1 MKTTN
6 NVRKTNLKKMVAAG
20 LTILTLSTYAQMA
33 TMPNLE
39 LDAKNQFALATV
51 NKTPA
56 TTGFNTASFN
66 AYLEP
71 AREESLPVEPWMT
84 NEKNFESAAINALEP
99 AAEEELN
106 IESWMLKEENF
117 NEKEIKKAVREGYAR
132 IAKKESSWCGR
143 RKSRSWL
150 RQSCRYGIFKRRG
163 NCT

>member
-6 NVRKTNLKKMVAAG
+6 NVRTTNLKKMVAAG

-71 AREESLPVEPWMT
+71 ATEESLPIEPWMT

-99 AAEEELN
+99 DAEEELN

-117 NEKEIKKAVREGYAR
+117 NEKEIKKAMN
-132 IAKKESSWCGR
+132 
-143 RKSRSWL
+143 RKSDVVIIGSTF
-150 RQSCRYGIFKRRG
+150 RYREVNIEEELKVETWMVNSKIWNR
-163 NCT
+163 